1 MLNKNIIIFK
11 NITEGFMNLKYINF
25 LADTFAL
32 DKELKNKYVFVLDND
47 STSEEN
53 QALMQMYNALM
64 GFDIF
69 VCASCSGELLE
80 YKRLNGLQLRRK
92 IKTKKED
99 LMAYLNNRYSDCVTK
114 IHVVENNLYQSIMTI
129 IKEDL

>member
-25 LADTFAL
+25 LADTFAI
-32 DKELKNKYVFVLDND
+32 DKELKDKYVFVLDND
-47 STSEEN
+47 STNEEN

-69 VCASCSGELLE
+69 VCSYSNGELLE

-92 IKTKKED
+92 IEGKKEELND
-99 LMAYLNNRYSDCVTK
+99 YLNNKYKDYKMNV
-114 IHVVENNLYQSIMTI
+114 HVVDNNLYQSIMTI